1 MTKKIKTEGEARL
14 ALQSFL
20 KHSAK
25 NFKKCIEI
33 DDDKVTAATLTDFL
47 AKVKPYYDVSLL
59 LAGYELPE
67 EPKETEKAN
76 DKRTDDV

>member
-1 MTKKIKTEGEARL
+1 MSKQVQSEGEARL
-14 ALQSFL
+14 ALHAFMKQ
-20 KHSAK
+20 SAK

-33 DDDKVTAATLTDFL
+33 DDDKLTAATLTDFL

-67 EPKETEKAN
+67 EKEKAD
-76 DKRTDDV
+76 DKRTNDV

>member
-1 MTKKIKTEGEARL
+1 MTKQIQSEGEARL
-14 ALQSFL
+14 ALHAFM
-20 KHSAK
+20 KHTAK

-33 DDDKVTAATLTDFL
+33 DDDRVTAATLTDFL

-67 EPKETEKAN
+67 EKEKAD